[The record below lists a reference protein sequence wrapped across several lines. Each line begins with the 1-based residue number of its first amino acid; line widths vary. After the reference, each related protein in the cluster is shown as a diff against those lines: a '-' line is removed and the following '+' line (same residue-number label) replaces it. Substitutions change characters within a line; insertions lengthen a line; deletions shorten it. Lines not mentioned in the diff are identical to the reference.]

1 MTAEPGEVAAYVF
14 GAIFLAAAVAFL
26 VMMALTA
33 DKANECANDG
43 PQPCAAP
50 NSATDVVLMVVPAAM
65 NKLQN
70 KIKAGKSGSGGSSG
84 SSTAA
89 AGASPPRPLAA
100 QAARAA
106 QAAKADNGGR
116 PPADGFQDAAGGA
129 TARMLGGAGTM
140 PGAGAPGVMD
150 LASFMAAAKS
160 GSGSMP
166 ADGTRP
172 SLTPYDAIMHG
183 LPTPMNVPGNNLA
196 ARTGM
201 DAAVVLSSL
210 SQEWART
217 PCALGGGQMASAADI
232 AAMSAA
238 QRGEGK
244 ATPLAPVIDPG
255 NPNSPYMEYL
265 APTTMQPFAAV
276 DEPWSD
282 STKLLEFL
290 DPKGAAALEAALKLT
305 ATPGAFFATEAE
317 AAARLA
323 TERAKQIRMRGK
335 LDLTPEE
342 VLSTGP
348 AWVPTAR
355 AIARATLGDT
365 VDRTI
370 ATNFP
375 IRFTYPDMLEG
386 SRPQTARPV
395 LGPGTVL
402 QEPMSPGMDAYV
414 TSTTCGVCKDR
425 NPTMQPL

>member
-106 QAAKADNGGR
+106 QAAKGDNGGR

-150 LASFMAAAKS
+150 LASFMAAKS
-160 GSGSMP
+160 GSGSNSGSMP

-210 SQEWART
+210 SQEWARA

-317 AAARLA
+317 AAGGWPPSGR
-323 TERAKQIRMRGK
+323 
-335 LDLTPEE
+335 
-342 VLSTGP
+342 
-348 AWVPTAR
+348 
-355 AIARATLGDT
+355 
-365 VDRTI
+365 
-370 ATNFP
+370 
-375 IRFTYPDMLEG
+375 
-386 SRPQTARPV
+386 SRSACAASWT
-395 LGPGTVL
+395 
-402 QEPMSPGMDAYV
+402 
-414 TSTTCGVCKDR
+414 
-425 NPTMQPL
+425 